1 MTGSAG
7 NFIEING
14 QSFATDGHGYLRD
27 RSVWTEAIAE
37 QLAAREGIVL
47 TAEHWQ
53 VIRYVRAFYDEFQS
67 SPAIRPLVKYLAQHW
82 GPEKGNSLY
91 LHTLFKE
98 PAKQASKIAGLPKP
112 ARCI

>member
-1 MTGSAG
+1 MTASHTLTV
-7 NFIEING
+7 NG
-14 QSFATDGHGYLRD
+14 QAIATDAHGYLRQ
-27 RSVWTEAIAE
+27 RSDWSESVAMLIAE
-37 QLAAREGIVL
+37 HEGIAL
-47 TAEHWQ
+47 TPEHWL
-53 VIRYVRAFYDEFQS
+53 VIGYVRAYYDEFQS

-98 PAKQASKIAGLPKP
+98 PAKQATKIAGLPKP

>member
-1 MTGSAG
+1 MTACHSLT
-7 NFIEING
+7 ING
-14 QSFATDGHGYLRD
+14 HAIATDAHGYLRQ
-27 RSVWTEAIAE
+27 RSDWSEAVATAIADH
-37 QLAAREGIVL
+37 EGITL
-47 TAEHWQ
+47 TPEHWL
-53 VIRYVRAFYDEFQS
+53 VIGYARAYYDEFQS

-98 PAKQASKIAGLPKP
+98 PAKQATKIAGLPKP

>member
-1 MTGSAG
+1 MSTQPTLLVEGHT
-7 NFIEING
+7 I
-14 QSFATDGHGYLRD
+14 ATDNHGYLRQ
-27 RSVWTEAIAE
+27 RSDWTRAVAEAIAI
-37 QLAAREGIVL
+37 QEGIQL

-53 VIRYVRAFYDEFQS
+53 VIGYVQAFYDEFQS

-98 PAKQASKIAGLPKP
+98 PAKQATKIAGLPKP